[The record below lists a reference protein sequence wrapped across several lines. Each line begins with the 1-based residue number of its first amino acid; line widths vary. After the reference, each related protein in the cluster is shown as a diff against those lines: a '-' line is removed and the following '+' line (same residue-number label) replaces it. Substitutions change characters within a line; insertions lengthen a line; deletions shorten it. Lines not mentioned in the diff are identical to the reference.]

1 MLDKQDLQAIKE
13 LIDTSVNSAVAA
25 SEERTRSEIQSSEE
39 RMKSYMD
46 SSVTASEER
55 MKSYIDSSVA
65 ASEERT
71 RAEIRSTEDR
81 LDKKFDRMR
90 GELMQ
95 DVTALMESEF
105 RPQFNLLAENQQLIL
120 EKLAPLDE
128 IELLDARVTTLEVM
142 VKKLGREVAELKKA
156 Q

>member
-25 SEERTRSEIQSSEE
+25 SEERTRAEIRSTEE

-46 SSVTASEER
+46 SS
-55 MKSYIDSSVA
+55 IA

-71 RAEIRSTEDR
+71 SAEIRSTEER

-90 GELMQ
+90 GELLQ